1 MVMNKIKEKVKLA
14 LGKVKMPKIV
24 MPKIK
29 KPEIKMPK
37 VKIPSIKLPKF
48 TMPKFNLPKISIPTI
63 KMPKINMDKPK
74 EYIAKSLPIVKKIFG
89 ILVKIAKG
97 IISWFWKAV
106 KESIAQVWTLL
117 GFFIAWLTLT
127 GTAQQV
133 VGMATLLATAIWLLT
148 IPLREDKEE

>member
-1 MVMNKIKEKVKLA
+1 MVMNKVKEKVKVV
-14 LGKVKMPKIV
+14 LGKIKMPKIS

-29 KPEIKMPK
+29 KPDIKM
-37 VKIPSIKLPKF
+37 PSIKLPKLK
-48 TMPKFNLPKISIPTI
+48 MPKFTIPKISIPSI
-63 KMPKINMDKPK
+63 KIPKINMEKPK
-74 EYIAKSLPIVKKIFG
+74 AYIAKSIPVIKKIFG
-89 ILVKIAKG
+89 VLVKISKG
-97 IISWFWKAV
+97 LISWFWKAV

-133 VGMATLLATAIWLLT
+133 VGMATLLATAIWLIT